1 MKAEKPRHLCSS
13 LTRRTDGGWVPRP
26 RRSRRALPGV
36 LALLVT
42 AVACDPGGDP
52 DHPVPSASEIEALY
66 QYAGGLEVEISGNVA
81 QITVRYDPAQFE
93 RGGNLWAKAFPFIFL
108 YSPATRDAFQEHPGL
123 GGVRVIGEHPNG
135 DIVAQALLSR
145 GVLNE
150 ITWRRAINIAGR
162 ARQEG
167 TTRPALMQELVRW
180 GEDHSEFEYNSTYI
194 TSR

>member
-1 MKAEKPRHLCSS
+1 MSEQSIHSCSPHS
-13 LTRRTDGGWVPRP
+13 LRPDAPGASRFRRGG
-26 RRSRRALPGV
+26 RAV
-36 LALLVT
+36 LATLILL
-42 AVACDPGGDP
+42 AVAAACDPGGAP
-52 DHPVPSASEIEALY
+52 DHPVPSASEIEPLY

-81 QITVRYDPAQFE
+81 QITVRFDPAEFE

-123 GGVRVIGEHPNG
+123 GGVRVIGQHPNG

-180 GEDHSEFEYNSTYI
+180 GEDHSEFEYNPRYI